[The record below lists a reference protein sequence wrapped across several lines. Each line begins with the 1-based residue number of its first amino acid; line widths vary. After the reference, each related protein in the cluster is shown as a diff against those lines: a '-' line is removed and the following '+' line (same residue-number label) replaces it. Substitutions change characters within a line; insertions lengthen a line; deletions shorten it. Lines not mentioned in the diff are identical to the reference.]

1 MAKKVP
7 MTAELK
13 RLHKK
18 FVPGNIVFFILGL
31 VAMLAQ
37 LFMPFFDMR
46 IHISGKGIA
55 SVLEQSMSSSGS
67 ASAITTVSTRTAS
80 ASSEDEAMTSI
91 LKDALSDVELDIPI
105 NIYPMKMLKAAN
117 GTEEDVAEFMN
128 SVIGPKGAEE
138 FTGELVNS
146 LAKPMLKA
154 SLTIFIDQAI
164 AEADLTEEQK
174 AIVEAHKE
182 DVTTIVEGLMDGSPA
197 KVQESKTTFLNV
209 VKDVAAT
216 AGEPLSD
223 EDMQEFSDIF
233 DELVKMGTDDKGNF
247 DLMVMLENFDP
258 ELLEGDK
265 DDEASA
271 PAAVIRTSTSTDES
285 DAASSSEES
294 SFGSIISTIQNPGQ
308 LIVDAMAESGV
319 ALEDMQTVFL
329 VIFLLMAGIQAFFW
343 GVFALSALLHIF
355 TEKKNI
361 RTRYVRL
368 FCVWCGL
375 GVLIGNVAMS
385 ALPKV
390 MANMG
395 GAGEAAGMI
404 TTIFEAFSI
413 KFLGAGVVT
422 GICWLIMFFFN
433 LIYYRPIRKKIK
445 KETKRLRKMMKRGEP
460 IPQEEFALDEMA

>member
-7 MTAELK
+7 MTRELQ

-31 VAMLAQ
+31 IAMLAQ

-55 SVLEQSMSSSGS
+55 SVLEQSMESANGS
-67 ASAITTVSTRTAS
+67 NDSIVTVATRTAS
-80 ASSEDEAMTSI
+80 SSSEDDAMMEI
-91 LKDALSDVELDIPI
+91 LKDALEDIELDIPI
-105 NIYPMKMLKAAN
+105 NLYPMKMLSAAT

-128 SVIGPKGAEE
+128 SVIGSKGAEE
-138 FTGELVNS
+138 FTSEIVNE
-146 LAKPMLKA
+146 LAKPMLNV

-164 AEADLTEEQK
+164 ADLELTPEQEK
-174 AIVEAHKE
+174 LVEQYKE
-182 DVTTIVEGLMDGSPA
+182 DITSVVSNLMDGSPEKVKEA
-197 KVQESKTTFLNV
+197 KNTFLNI
-209 VKDVAAT
+209 VKDVST
-216 AGEPLSD
+216 TVGEPISD
-223 EDMQEFSDIF
+223 DDLQEFGDMFDDIVEMGK
-233 DELVKMGTDDKGNF
+233 DENGNF
-247 DLMVMLENFDP
+247 DLMKMLENFDV
-258 ELLEGDK
+258 DK
-265 DDEASA
+265 LSGEAKA
-271 PAAVIRTSTSTDES
+271 PAGVVRTSSSTEEDEDES
-285 DAASSSEES
+285 VSSSGES
-294 SFGSIISTIQNPGQ
+294 TFGSIIATLQNPGQ
-308 LIVDAMAESGV
+308 LIVDAMTESGMKI
-319 ALEDMQTVFL
+319 EDMQKVFL
-329 VIFLLMAGIQAFFW
+329 IMFLLMAGIQAFFW

-385 ALPKV
+385 ALPSV

-404 TTIFEAFSI
+404 STMFEAFSI

-460 IPQEEFALDEMA
+460 IPEAELALDEIA